1 MMLAS
6 NQTEDEEVCPKNE
19 VSAIERKTS
28 KLDARS
34 SCDIRVSTDKSRISA
49 RGLVWEDI
57 KHIALQPEFV
67 KSKVFV
73 STIAENYRLAQ
84 ESMTDDEQEN
94 IKSMI
99 DIERNKMNVGGP
111 LKQPY

>member
-1 MMLAS
+1 MLAS
-6 NQTEDEEVCPKNE
+6 NQTEDEEVCEKNK

-49 RGLVWEDI
+49 RGVVWEDI
-57 KHIALQPEFV
+57 KHIALKPEFV

-73 STIAENYRLAQ
+73 RALTVISNICVGVNDRRRIREYQ
-84 ESMTDDEQEN
+84 EYD
-94 IKSMI
+94 
-99 DIERNKMNVGGP
+99 
-111 LKQPY
+111 